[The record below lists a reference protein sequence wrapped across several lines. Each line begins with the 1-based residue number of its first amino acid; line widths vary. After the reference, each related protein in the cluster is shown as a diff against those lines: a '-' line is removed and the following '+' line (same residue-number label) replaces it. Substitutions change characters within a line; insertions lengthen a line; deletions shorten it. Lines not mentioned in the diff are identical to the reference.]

1 MRLKNGENH
10 LTQWDRHQIL
20 VFSEYP
26 AGTEIHM
33 WCDFFDNALKFELDS
48 NREVV
53 VPDILLQ
60 TSGMLRIC
68 VYVTNKYN
76 TSYTEVRYLIP
87 VKARP
92 RPEDYV
98 YTPEETKLW
107 EQKLDKNLG
116 ENNAGKILT
125 VDKNGDVTAVEMPVI
140 DGPGENDISLGLSSA
155 AVGDIIKVKAV
166 DDNGTPTAWESAAMP
181 VFNANK
187 PWELIN
193 SVTLT
198 KDDNTSLIVFDKNS
212 AGNSYEYDELY
223 FCYRN
228 GTCYNPNTLTNVAYN
243 ARLFVNYSLPRNDV
257 WVQITNY
264 FVSNNQSG
272 KSAWFLP
279 YNKEADN
286 LTETG
291 NSFVLHPGGASM
303 ITGYGLQPGAKIGKY
318 TSFGIQTAETACM
331 FGTFYLL
338 GRNR

>member
-68 VYVTNKYN
+68 VYVTNEYS

-107 EQKLDKNLG
+107 ERKLDKNLG

-140 DGPGENDISLGLSSA
+140 DGPGENNISLGLSSA
-155 AVGDIIKVKAV
+155 TVGDIIKVKAV

-181 VFNANK
+181 DNSKENWVTLGEYDMSLAENQVARIYITKYNGSAFRFKKLAVIFNNVVFTKGFSVWSFQNDMRVSISATANTGCYAFVLAEPHAEFNACFIRAYSGTNADLHYRT
-187 PWELIN
+187 WGSESVEMIYRFMYN
-193 SVTLT
+193 SVQ
-198 KDDNTSLIVFDKNS
+198 LIFNATQNS
-212 AGNSYEYDELY
+212 
-223 FCYRN
+223 
-228 GTCYNPNTLTNVAYN
+228 GTVTVKA
-243 ARLFVNYSLPRNDV
+243 
-257 WVQITNY
+257 
-264 FVSNNQSG
+264 
-272 KSAWFLP
+272 
-279 YNKEADN
+279 
-286 LTETG
+286 
-291 NSFVLHPGGASM
+291 VL
-303 ITGYGLQPGAKIGKY
+303 
-318 TSFGIQTAETACM
+318 E
-331 FGTFYLL
+331 
-338 GRNR
+338 

>member
-60 TSGMLRIC
+60 TSGTLRIC

-125 VDKNGDVTAVEMPVI
+125 VDKNGDVTAAEMPVI

-155 AVGDIIKVKAV
+155 TVGDIIKVKAV
-166 DDNGTPTAWESAAMP
+166 DDNGTPTAWKSAAMP
-181 VFNANK
+181 
-187 PWELIN
+187 
-193 SVTLT
+193 
-198 KDDNTSLIVFDKNS
+198 DNEENWVLL
-212 AGNSYEYDELY
+212 GEYDCSLEENQVETIRINKYNGLPFTAKKMFVY
-223 FCYRN
+223 GRNVKASASYAEIGTNKGVFQWGYTGNHTYAYLFPFNN
-228 GTCYNPNTLTNVAYN
+228 GTYQLGETSNTYWTA
-243 ARLFVNYSLPRNDV
+243 
-257 WVQITNY
+257 
-264 FVSNNQSG
+264 VSIASQG
-272 KSAWFLP
+272 QPF
-279 YNKEADN
+279 
-286 LTETG
+286 TETPFFPASEIIIKG
-291 NSFVLHPGGASM
+291 RYCNFTGGTIKVWAV
-303 ITGYGLQPGAKIGKY
+303 IEQ
-318 TSFGIQTAETACM
+318 
-331 FGTFYLL
+331 
-338 GRNR
+338 

>member
-1 MRLKNGENH
+1 
-10 LTQWDRHQIL
+10 
-20 VFSEYP
+20 
-26 AGTEIHM
+26 
-33 WCDFFDNALKFELDS
+33 
-48 NREVV
+48 
-53 VPDILLQ
+53 
-60 TSGMLRIC
+60 
-68 VYVTNKYN
+68 
-76 TSYTEVRYLIP
+76 
-87 VKARP
+87 
-92 RPEDYV
+92 
-98 YTPEETKLW
+98 
-107 EQKLDKNLG
+107 
-116 ENNAGKILT
+116 
-125 VDKNGDVTAVEMPVI
+125 
-140 DGPGENDISLGLSSA
+140 
-155 AVGDIIKVKAV
+155 
-166 DDNGTPTAWESAAMP
+166 MP

-212 AGNSYEYDELY
+212 TGNSYEYDELY

-228 GTCYNPNTLTNVAYN
+228 GTCYNPNTLTNVSYN
-243 ARLFVNYSLPRNDV
+243 AKLFVNYSLPRNDV

-264 FVSNNQSG
+264 FVGNNQSG

-303 ITGYGLQPGAKIGKY
+303 ITGYGLQPGARIGKY

>member
-33 WCDFFDNALKFELDS
+33 WCDFFDNALKVELDS

-53 VPDILLQ
+53 IPDILLQ

-68 VYVTNKYN
+68 VYVTNEYS

-107 EQKLDKNLG
+107 ERKLDKNLG

-125 VDKNGDVTAVEMPVI
+125 VDKNGNVTAVEMPVI

-181 VFNANK
+181 NNEENWV
-187 PWELIN
+187 L
-193 SVTLT
+193 L
-198 KDDNTSLIVFDKNS
+198 
-212 AGNSYEYDELY
+212 GEYDCSLEENQVEIIKINKYNGLPFTAKKMFVY
-223 FCYRN
+223 GRNVKASASYAEIGTNKGMFQWGYTGNHTYAYLFPFSN
-228 GTCYNPNTLTNVAYN
+228 GTYQLGETSNTYWTA
-243 ARLFVNYSLPRNDV
+243 
-257 WVQITNY
+257 
-264 FVSNNQSG
+264 VSIASQG
-272 KSAWFLP
+272 QPF
-279 YNKEADN
+279 
-286 LTETG
+286 TETP
-291 NSFVLHPGGASM
+291 FFPASE
-303 ITGYGLQPGAKIGKY
+303 IIIKGRYCNF
-318 TSFGIQTAETACM
+318 TS
-331 FGTFYLL
+331 GTIKVWAVIEQ
-338 GRNR
+338 

>member
-68 VYVTNKYN
+68 VYVTNEYS

-107 EQKLDKNLG
+107 ERKLDKNLG

-181 VFNANK
+181 
-187 PWELIN
+187 
-193 SVTLT
+193 
-198 KDDNTSLIVFDKNS
+198 DNE
-212 AGNSYEYDELY
+212 GNWVLLGEYDCSLAENQVEIIKINKYNGLPFTAKKMFVY
-223 FCYRN
+223 GRNVKVSASYAEIGTNKGVFQWGYTGNHTYAYLFPFNN
-228 GTCYNPNTLTNVAYN
+228 GTYQLGETSNTYWTA
-243 ARLFVNYSLPRNDV
+243 
-257 WVQITNY
+257 
-264 FVSNNQSG
+264 VSIASQG
-272 KSAWFLP
+272 QPF
-279 YNKEADN
+279 
-286 LTETG
+286 TETPFFPASEIIIKG
-291 NSFVLHPGGASM
+291 RYCIFTGGTIKVWAV
-303 ITGYGLQPGAKIGKY
+303 IEQ
-318 TSFGIQTAETACM
+318 
-331 FGTFYLL
+331 
-338 GRNR
+338 

>member
-68 VYVTNKYN
+68 VYVTNEYS

-107 EQKLDKNLG
+107 ERKLDKNLG

-140 DGPGENDISLGLSSA
+140 DGPGENDISLGLSNA
-155 AVGDIIKVKAV
+155 AVGDIIRVKAV

-181 VFNANK
+181 
-187 PWELIN
+187 
-193 SVTLT
+193 
-198 KDDNTSLIVFDKNS
+198 DNE
-212 AGNSYEYDELY
+212 GNWVLLGEYDCSLAENQVEIIKINKYNGLPFTAKKMFVY
-223 FCYRN
+223 GRNVKVSASYAEIGTNKGVFQWGYTGNHTYAYLFPFNN
-228 GTCYNPNTLTNVAYN
+228 GTYQLGETSNTYWTA
-243 ARLFVNYSLPRNDV
+243 
-257 WVQITNY
+257 
-264 FVSNNQSG
+264 VSIASQG
-272 KSAWFLP
+272 QPF
-279 YNKEADN
+279 
-286 LTETG
+286 TETPFFPASEIIIKG
-291 NSFVLHPGGASM
+291 RYCIFTGGTIKVWAV
-303 ITGYGLQPGAKIGKY
+303 IEQ
-318 TSFGIQTAETACM
+318 
-331 FGTFYLL
+331 
-338 GRNR
+338 